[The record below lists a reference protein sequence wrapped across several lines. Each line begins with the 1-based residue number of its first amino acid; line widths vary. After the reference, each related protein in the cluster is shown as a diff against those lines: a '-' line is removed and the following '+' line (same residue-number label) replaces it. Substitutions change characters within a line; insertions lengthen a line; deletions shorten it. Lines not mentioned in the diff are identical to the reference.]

1 MKLEK
6 FKKIIKD
13 IENIEKTISYIEEEN
28 EILKLNIRDAEDDK
42 SKLIENENK
51 IMEFLRQKEIEIS
64 KLTLNI

>member
-6 FKKIIKD
+6 VKKIIKD